1 MRPREGGRV
10 YTASGARG
18 LPRRARHS
26 FPLNWAPGPAPPP
39 RPARIALGGRAPG
52 AGSGAR
58 RDTEGAGSWAW
69 GGPVITPY
77 AVPRELT
84 ESPAAGEGRDRSA
97 RLMSGGP
104 ESREGHHC
112 GGGSLCCL
120 AGVYKTPSYPPATP
134 FLCPSP
140 EILPSPLSP
149 GCDLEAG
156 DSSGSRG
163 RGALLGHLPLW
174 VNLTAHFS
182 GDLESKEQ
190 A

>member
-1 MRPREGGRV
+1 MRPGEGGRV
-10 YTASGARG
+10 YTASRARG

-39 RPARIALGGRAPG
+39 RPARIALGGPAPG

-58 RDTEGAGSWAW
+58 RDEEAAGSWAW

-97 RLMSGGP
+97 RLMGGGP
-104 ESREGHHC
+104 ESGEGHHC

-120 AGVYKTPSYPPATP
+120 AGVSETPASLRPPHSFARVLR
-134 FLCPSP
+134 FSLRPSP
-140 EILPSPLSP
+140 PVVTWRLVTALGAEGEALGRGTLPS
-149 GCDLEAG
+149 G
-156 DSSGSRG
+156 
-163 RGALLGHLPLW
+163 
-174 VNLTAHFS
+174 
-182 GDLESKEQ
+182 
-190 A
+190 